1 MLKSFMPFLSNTI
14 APETATLRAK
24 IKSLVEGASK
34 KLGYPAIEVEIT
46 YPKYENFGDYST
58 NYALSIVKHIKQN
71 PREVAKNLAEVISQ
85 DLPEF
90 IDRVEVAGPGF
101 LNFYLNYKNA
111 IEYGYSFPKIALNT
125 KDKIV
130 VEHTSVNPN
139 KALHVG
145 HIRNAV
151 LGDTIARLLHV
162 FFKKIEVQNYIDDTG
177 LQVADTTAALHRYG
191 ENIPRGV
198 LFDDYCWDIYARF
211 HRELKDPEKSQEL
224 SKLREKILHQIEAH
238 SGEFFKL
245 SQKVVKQ
252 ILDHHLAE
260 LSSLNIAYDLLVYEK
275 DIIAFKLWESAFE
288 ILKASGKLRYHS
300 DGKYRGCWVF
310 ESKAMPPKILVRSN
324 GTKVYTAKDIAY
336 HLWKIGALD
345 VDFLYKP
352 WDGTLYQNPQL
363 YQTSKDGKAYPDR
376 FGRASKVINVI
387 DYRQS
392 YPQQVVREAV
402 EEIVGKKDLIYH
414 LAYGVV
420 SLSKDT
426 AAMLGVD
433 VSDGKNSYAMSGR
446 KGIGVKSKDLYKK
459 VKQTIVEK
467 VKQSGADVSQI
478 DVDAITV
485 AAIRYEMV
493 KYTAQRDMVFDINQA
508 TQFVGKSGPYLQYSY
523 VRGLNILR
531 KFTSTQNP
539 SISWKDYASGS
550 DFLQVD
556 FSALE
561 KALVATMA
569 RHSEALYDAVSELE
583 PVIYAEYAFYLASV
597 FNSFYE
603 KHRILSEKD
612 EKVRRIRLG
621 LVAMFLEHMGRV
633 LDLLGIPRVERM

>member
-1 MLKSFMPFLSNTI
+1 MLKSFMSFLSNTI
-14 APETATLRAK
+14 VPETATLRAK
-24 IKSLVEGASK
+24 IKSLVEDAGK
-34 KLGYPAIEVEIT
+34 KLGYPAIEIEIT

-58 NYALSIVKHIKQN
+58 NYALSIAKHIKQN
-71 PREVAKNLAEVISQ
+71 PREVAKNLAEAISQ
-85 DLPEF
+85 NLPEF
-90 IDRVEVAGPGF
+90 IDKVEVAGPGF
-101 LNFYLNYKNA
+101 LNFYLNYKKA
-111 IEYGYSFPKIALNT
+111 IKYAYSFPKIAPNT

-151 LGDTIARLLHV
+151 LGDTIARLLQI
-162 FFKKIEVQNYIDDTG
+162 FFKNIEVQNYIDDTG
-177 LQVADTTAALHRYG
+177 LQVADTTAALYKYG
-191 ENIPRGV
+191 ENIPPGV

-211 HRELKDPEKSQEL
+211 HRELKDSEKSQEL

-288 ILKASGKLRYHS
+288 ILKSSGKLRYHS
-300 DGKYRGCWVF
+300 DGKYKGCWVF
-310 ESKAMPPKILVRSN
+310 ESKVMPPKILVRSN

-363 YQTSKDGKAYPDR
+363 YQTSKDGKTYPDR

-392 YPQQVVREAV
+392 YPQHVVREAV

-433 VSDGKNSYAMSGR
+433 VSDGKNAYAMSGR

-467 VKQSGADVSQI
+467 VKQSGGDVSQI

-531 KFTSTQNP
+531 KFTSTDAP
-539 SISWKDYASGS
+539 SINWKDYTSES
-550 DFLQVD
+550 DFLQAD

-561 KALVATMA
+561 KALIATMA
-569 RHSEALYDAVSELE
+569 RHAEALYDAVLELE
-583 PVIYAEYAFYLASV
+583 PVIYAEYAFDLASV

-612 EKVRRIRLG
+612 QKVRRLRLG
-621 LVAMFLEHMGRV
+621 LVAMFLDHMGRV
-633 LDLLGIPRVERM
+633 LDILGIPRVERM